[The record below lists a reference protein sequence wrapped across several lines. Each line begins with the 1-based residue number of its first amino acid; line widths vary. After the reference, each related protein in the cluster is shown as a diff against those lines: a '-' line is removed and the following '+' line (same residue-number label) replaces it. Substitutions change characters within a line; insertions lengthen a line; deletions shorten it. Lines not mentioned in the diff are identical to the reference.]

1 MAQTKRRSPCKHAR
15 RRLITTW
22 MDDELSGNTTWGR
35 MSISFNVLGY
45 LLNMKG
51 GGWEYIRRPQSPE
64 EFVIKR
70 PPKNMRSLE
79 LLAFALNASA
89 LLLLAQGS
97 QRSKDG
103 VYTGAVQRLS
113 APDRPTAYHLPT
125 YMMHL
130 YRNFRSNFSRPLD
143 TLEQKAAQHA
153 DTVQSVMAKS
163 KILFHLPPQSPR
175 AFYSTSWLCT
185 KKIRAYSLG
194 LVRTCPVWHK
204 WRPVKAA
211 AVPDDHRG
219 SESTSRTTSH
229 ISGGWIT
236 MKGSA
241 CEILLSNSQSKPPF
255 SLNTWCW
262 LDISPD
268 APLYKSL
275 VKSNQQLPSVL
286 FSHLAWLD

>member
-70 PPKNMRSLE
+70 PPKKCAHWNCWRLPWTH
-79 LLAFALNASA
+79 LLSCCWL
-89 LLLLAQGS
+89 
-97 QRSKDG
+97 RG
-103 VYTGAVQRLS
+103 VRGVKMEFTPVLCSVCLRRT
-113 APDRPTAYHLPT
+113 DRPRIICRPT
-125 YMMHL
+125 WCTSTGTSDRTFPGL
-130 YRNFRSNFSRPLD
+130 WILWSRKSRSMRTPC
-143 TLEQKAAQHA
+143 
-153 DTVQSVMAKS
+153 
-163 KILFHLPPQSPR
+163 R
-175 AFYSTSWLCT
+175 AWWLKVRFYFFYSISWLCT
-185 KKIRAYSLG
+185 GGKIRAYSRG
-194 LVRTCPVWHK
+194 LVQTCPVWHK

-219 SESTSRTTSH
+219 SQSTSRTTSH
-229 ISGGWIT
+229 ISGGDHHEGISVWN
-236 MKGSA
+236 S
-241 CEILLSNSQSKPPF
+241 LSNSQSKPPF